1 MLEFCPEC
9 GQEEIEQKEKEL
21 VKEFEDRQEYFKT
34 YDVLMRES
42 MIPNELKGATF
53 DNFIVNTTEER
64 QLLDFAKG
72 QVEKYL
78 NGMTGNTLI
87 SGSTGIGKS
96 HLSLAMAKEINES
109 FKERKE
115 PKSVLFVSLTEIIKQ
130 IKEGWQYGK
139 NASLTEHEAV
149 KKLINVDFLII
160 DDLGAK
166 NGTISPKSDWEQDFL
181 FDIINNRET
190 PIFNTN
196 LDSSELRTVY
206 NARNS
211 SRILKG
217 LEGNAFKAF
226 TIKDKRYTIN
236 KFKGEIV

>member
-1 MLEFCPEC
+1 MLEF
-9 GQEEIEQKEKEL
+9 
-21 VKEFEDRQEYFKT
+21 V
-34 YDVLMRES
+34 
-42 MIPNELKGATF
+42 
-53 DNFIVNTTEER
+53 
-64 QLLDFAKG
+64 KG
-72 QVEKYL
+72 QAQKYL
-78 NGMTGNTLI
+78 AGMTGNTLI

-96 HLSLAMAKEINES
+96 HLSLALAKEINES
-109 FKERKE
+109 FREKND

-130 IKEGWQYGK
+130 IKEGWAYGR
-139 NASLTEHEAV
+139 NANLTEYEAV
-149 KKLINVDFLII
+149 KKLVDVDFLII

-166 NGTISPKSDWEQDFL
+166 NGTITPKSDWEQDFL

-190 PIFNTN
+190 TIFNTN

-217 LEGNAFKAF
+217 LEGNTFKAF

-236 KFKGEIV
+236 TVRGKKG